1 VSEFLP
7 GPELSPQRDAIR
19 QQYDCGKDFGG
30 NFTNCI
36 REVIQDLSF
45 TCNTR
50 NLFDSY
56 PEISYMMEYAFPL
69 PALAVHASDLVPLFA
84 NNKAEGVALLELSGV
99 EPWQSQ
105 LYGEM
110 LTSYITPRY
119 QNYLAS
125 FALAGDP
132 NALPFNPPVT
142 WPVAD
147 GSEDKLSNVVRVQA
161 PLGQEPFVLA
171 SDDQNSK
178 SQCDFWT
185 NIAESI
191 VGGADHTS
199 AHQKLLLKQAQGHLI
214 DL

>member
-1 VSEFLP
+1 MADFLP
-7 GPELSPQRDAIR
+7 GHELAPQRDAIR
-19 QQYDCGKDFGG
+19 QQYDCEKDYAG

-69 PALAVHASDLVPLFA
+69 PALAVHASDLIPLFA
-84 NNKAEGVALLELSGV
+84 NSKVEAVALLELSGV
-99 EPWQSQ
+99 EPWQAQ

-110 LTSYITPRY
+110 LTSYISPRY
-119 QNYLAS
+119 QSYLAS

-132 NALPFNPPVT
+132 NALPFDPSLT

-147 GSEDKLSNVVRVQA
+147 GSENKVSNVMRVQA

-178 SQCDFWT
+178 NKCDFWT
-185 NIAESI
+185 KIAQSI
-191 VGGADHTS
+191 VRGADDTS
-199 AHQKLLLKQAQGHLI
+199 ANQKTSLKQAQDHLI